1 MALTNCGTSVFAGF
15 AVFSLLGF
23 MATQLNREVQD
34 VVDAGIAFVKSNL
47 EYFRWKIFLADF
59 NLSVIVQNSNICSIF
74 KL

>member
-34 VVDAGIAFVKSNL
+34 VVDAGIAFVKNNL
-47 EYFRWKIFLADF
+47 E
-59 NLSVIVQNSNICSIF
+59 
-74 KL
+74 